1 MSNHQ
6 KPQTVSVKL
15 FHSPTDCFEY
25 FNVPA
30 GYERWLA
37 HRQLCH
43 MHEKDFIK
51 SVKVV
56 MTINGMVGEFLDAQY
71 TDKDTIE
78 VSFLA
83 PVITDDQA
91 QKAAQF
97 SENNENF
104 HLQKVSVLGNG
115 EYIRISKKSDGSF
128 VAGMRMFDFSKI
140 DVSPISE
147 VYDILILDNESLDRG
162 HYWRSVSKGFSDETD
177 FLGLA
182 KEIFGYMPKP

>member
-1 MSNHQ
+1 MSSHQ
-6 KPQTVSVKL
+6 NPQTVSVKL
-15 FHSPTDCFEY
+15 FHIPTDCFEY
-25 FNVPA
+25 INVPA

-37 HRQLCH
+37 NRQLCH
-43 MHEKDFIK
+43 MNGNDFIK

-56 MTINGMVGEFLDAQY
+56 MTINGMVGEFLDARH

-78 VSFLA
+78 VSFLP

-91 QKAAQF
+91 QKAVKF

-115 EYIRISKKSDGSF
+115 EYIRISRKSDASF

-140 DVSPISE
+140 GVSPISE
-147 VYDILILDNESLDRG
+147 VYDILVLDNESLDRG

-182 KEIFGYMPKP
+182 KEVFGYMPKP